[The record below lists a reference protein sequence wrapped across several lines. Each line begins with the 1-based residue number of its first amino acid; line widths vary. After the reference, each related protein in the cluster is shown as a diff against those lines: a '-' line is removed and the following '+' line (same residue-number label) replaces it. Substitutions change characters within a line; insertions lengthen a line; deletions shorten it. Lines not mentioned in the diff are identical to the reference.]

1 MQQSVIFQENLSVLE
16 SDNIFNQQSRQV
28 SLK

>member
-16 SDNIFNQQSRQV
+16 SDNIFNQQSHQV